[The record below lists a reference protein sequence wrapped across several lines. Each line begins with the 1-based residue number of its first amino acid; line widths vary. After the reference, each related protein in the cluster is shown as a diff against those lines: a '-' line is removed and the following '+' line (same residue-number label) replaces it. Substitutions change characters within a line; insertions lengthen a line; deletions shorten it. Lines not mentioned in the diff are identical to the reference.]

1 MHVRTSVRLVT
12 RWCVTLYASWCL
24 SVRYLRGAEPN
35 TTDLLP
41 PEHIVCSGCDV
52 LKYRFPVAIS
62 QSFIFELELRLGN
75 LRTYMSDCAKY
86 LHCLYSVLQGLE
98 QRNKMQMIPDILDT
112 AATPKTKTHV
122 AQTTQNGSVHD
133 AHDQPPSFFCHA

>member
-24 SVRYLRGAEPN
+24 SVGYLRGAEPN

-86 LHCLYSVLQGLE
+86 RSFLQGLE
-98 QRNKMQMIPDILDT
+98 QRNKMQMIPDIVDT
-112 AATPKTKTHV
+112 AATPKTKAHV
-122 AQTTQNGSVHD
+122 AQTIQNGSVH
-133 AHDQPPSFFCHA
+133 ARPHAYDQPPSFFCHA